1 MTGGGMSE
9 REAEVLAALG
19 HRLTNAQIAA
29 RLHISVRTVES
40 HVSSLL
46 RKHGAADR
54 KELAALARQSRTGE
68 LAGLPAARTSFV
80 GRSAERAEII
90 AAFESSRLVTLAG
103 PGGVGKTRLAV
114 AVAGAAAPS
123 FPHGGAFVDLVPV
136 RDGFV
141 AEAVAAALG
150 VAERPGQPLED
161 AIADRLGRGRA
172 LLVLDNC
179 EHLLDPVAALVDRLL
194 AVCPATRALVTSR
207 ERLGVPGER
216 VVSVEPLPP
225 GSDAVELFLDRA
237 GAAGF
242 AAGRDV
248 ASRICARL
256 DGLPLAI
263 ELAAARGAALG
274 ADGLLAALD
283 DNLRLLAGGRGGDRR
298 HRSLRTVLG
307 WSHDLLETDERA
319 LFRRLAVFA
328 GGFGLDAV
336 VAVTGGSRSAAADV
350 LGRLVDKSLVVHR
363 RDAGGWRLLETVRA
377 FAAER
382 LEESGE
388 LPDARRRHLAW
399 AVETADALTTAR
411 ADDPDTAWWGRFD
424 AVADDLR
431 AALATATGVSAIA
444 AGLPS
449 PEGTF
454 AAGTADGGTGAGA
467 DGSGVGESAGARV
480 GVDRATGTDADGTG
494 AGESA
499 GARVGVDG
507 GTGAGADGS
516 GVGESAGARVGV
528 DGGTGTDADG
538 SGVVGVGGEA
548 HRLARRLAGLTY
560 GRRFLREAV
569 ARYEQAA
576 VLAPG
581 DGEAAR
587 DLADAAECALAFARA
602 GQAYRLQLGA
612 AERARAAGDGNAEAV
627 ALARAA
633 VIAERHPGF
642 GFDDEPEEERVRAL
656 PAEAAAAGD
665 LDDPYVAAHVAAA
678 RAWSTGRPDVAGR
691 ALEAARA
698 TGDPVLTSSALDAV
712 ICAAD
717 RGGRAREAYRLAGER
732 LKLLPAMDGDDPRTG
747 IEIVDALHTASFFAV
762 AVGDLHGALKA
773 ARMAADDDV
782 TGSHP
787 ALAGSRL
794 VPPLVLAGDFDQALA
809 RAAEMVD
816 GQARVDA
823 PPGRW
828 MAPALG
834 MVALAHGLRGDDT
847 ACQAWRARAIAV
859 GHIGPASRYAPL
871 ITFIDARLAIHQADL
886 ALAHTSPP
894 ADGPGREG
902 GGGMFGR
909 YAIAAVAELAVV
921 RGEPDAAER
930 VAAAKAAG
938 EENAWAAA
946 CLKRAQ
952 GRLRGDR
959 EALGESAEMWGRI
972 GAAHEREATLRLL
985 NLTDRSG

>member
-1 MTGGGMSE
+1 MSE

-431 AALATATGVSAIA
+431 AALATATTADA
-444 AGLPS
+444 AALPS
-449 PEGTF
+449 PEVTF
-454 AAGTADGGTGAGA
+454 AAGTADGATGAG
-467 DGSGVGESAGARV
+467 
-480 GVDRATGTDADGTG
+480 
-494 AGESA
+494 
-499 GARVGVDG
+499 
-507 GTGAGADGS
+507 
-516 GVGESAGARVGV
+516 
-528 DGGTGTDADG
+528 ADG

-612 AERARAAGDGNAEAV
+612 AERARAAGDGNAQAV

-762 AVGDLHGALKA
+762 AVGDLHGALEA

-952 GRLRGDR
+952 GRLWGDR